1 MPDAMVKLNRRKLLL
16 TGLAAGTGSAIAA
29 QGAIAQNRPPIRR
42 PTSQPNTPDLS
53 DLFDFPGTSDLQ
65 SAVSNSPITPPVPY
79 DRAWSKLLIR
89 CCAIAYEQFEA
100 GSKNPSFDGSI
111 KGLPSYIPE
120 LNGFTQVGSFKGL
133 EDLAG
138 FSLKG
143 TSLPEILK
151 NAPLEKLGNLLPP
164 ELQQVFQG
172 VTQRV
177 LNPRLVFLGYALR
190 SEKANVIVFR
200 GSQTLNDWLT
210 NVQARQSD
218 YVLNGVNQ
226 GRVHRGFLTFHDNLE
241 TQIKNIYKLLNSN
254 APVYLTGH
262 SLGAVLATL
271 TSVDMANFSFKG
283 KSQVRLYTY
292 ASPRIGN
299 PTFTQFFNTTV
310 PNTYRVFNMADM
322 VPEIPAS
329 ETREGEYRHVGQFWS
344 FLNYTGNL
352 APNHETAIYREA
364 IDRQVETNSLPNFPI

>member
-1 MPDAMVKLNRRKLLL
+1 MVKLNRRKLLL

-29 QGAIAQNRPPIRR
+29 QRSVAQTPLPLRR
-42 PTSQPNTPDLS
+42 PASPTNTPALS
-53 DLFDFPGTSDLQ
+53 DLFDFQGTSDLRV
-65 SAVSNSPITPPVPY
+65 AVSNSPITPPIPY
-79 DRAWSKLLIR
+79 DRVWSKLLIR
-89 CCAIAYEQFEA
+89 CCALAYEQFET
-100 GSKNPSFDGSI
+100 GKTNPSFDGSI

-120 LNGFTQVGSFKGL
+120 LNGFTQVASFKGL

-164 ELQQVFQG
+164 ELQQIFQG

-190 SEKANVIVFR
+190 SDRANIIVFR
-200 GSQTLNDWLT
+200 GSQTLNDWLA
-210 NVQARQSD
+210 NVQVRQTD
-218 YVLNGVNQ
+218 YVLGGVKR
-226 GRVHRGFLTFHDNLE
+226 GRIHRGFQTFYDNLE
-241 TQIKNIYKLLNSN
+241 TQIKNVYKLLDPN

-271 TSVDMANFSFKG
+271 TAVDMANFSFKG
-283 KSQVRLYTY
+283 TSQVRLYTY
-292 ASPRIGN
+292 ASPRLGD
-299 PTFTQFFNTTV
+299 PTFAQFFNTTV
-310 PNTYRVFNMADM
+310 PNTYRVFNIADM
-322 VPEIPAS
+322 VPEVPAS

-364 IDRQVETNSLPNFPI
+364 IDRQVEVNSLPKFPV

>member
-1 MPDAMVKLNRRKLLL
+1 MQV
-16 TGLAAGTGSAIAA
+16 
-29 QGAIAQNRPPIRR
+29 
-42 PTSQPNTPDLS
+42 
-53 DLFDFPGTSDLQ
+53 
-65 SAVSNSPITPPVPY
+65 AVSNSPITPPIPY

-89 CCAIAYEQFEA
+89 CCALAYEQFEA
-100 GSKNPSFDGSI
+100 GKTNPSFDGSI

-120 LNGFTQVGSFKGL
+120 LNRFTQVASFKGL

-164 ELQQVFQG
+164 ELQQIFQG

-177 LNPRLVFLGYALR
+177 LNPRLVFLGYVLR
-190 SEKANVIVFR
+190 SDRANIIVFR
-200 GSQTLNDWLT
+200 GSQTLNDWLA

-218 YVLNGVNQ
+218 YVLNGVNR
-226 GRVHRGFLTFHDNLE
+226 GRIHRGFQTFYGNLE
-241 TQIKNIYKLLNSN
+241 TQIKNVYKLLNPN

-271 TSVDMANFSFKG
+271 TAVDMANFSFKG
-283 KSQVRLYTY
+283 TSQVRLYTY
-292 ASPRIGN
+292 ASPRLGD
-299 PTFTQFFNTTV
+299 PTFAQFFNTTV
-310 PNTYRVFNMADM
+310 PNTYRVFNIADM
-322 VPEIPAS
+322 VPEVPAS

-352 APNHETAIYREA
+352 APNHATAIYREA
-364 IDRQVETNSLPNFPI
+364 IDRQVEINSLPNFPV

>member
-1 MPDAMVKLNRRKLLL
+1 MVKLNRRKLLL

-29 QGAIAQNRPPIRR
+29 QRSVAQTPLPLRR
-42 PTSQPNTPDLS
+42 PASPTNTPALS
-53 DLFDFPGTSDLQ
+53 DLFDFQGTSDLRV
-65 SAVSNSPITPPVPY
+65 AVSNSPITPPVPY

-89 CCAIAYEQFEA
+89 CCALAYEQFET
-100 GSKNPSFDGSI
+100 GKTNPSFDGSI

-120 LNGFTQVGSFKGL
+120 LNGFTQVASFKGL

-164 ELQQVFQG
+164 ELQQIFQG

-177 LNPRLVFLGYALR
+177 LNPRLVFLGYVLR
-190 SEKANVIVFR
+190 SDQANIIVFR
-200 GSQTLNDWLT
+200 GSQTLNDWLA
-210 NVQARQSD
+210 NVQARQTD
-218 YVLNGVNQ
+218 YVLDGVKR
-226 GRVHRGFLTFHDNLE
+226 GRVHRGFQTFYDNLE
-241 TQIKNIYKLLNSN
+241 TQIKNVYKLLNPN

-271 TSVDMANFSFKG
+271 TAVDIANFSFKG
-283 KSQVRLYTY
+283 TSQVRLYSY
-292 ASPRIGN
+292 ASPRLGD
-299 PTFTQFFNTTV
+299 PTFAQFFNTTV
-310 PNTYRVFNMADM
+310 PNTYRVFNIADM
-322 VPEIPAS
+322 VPEVPAS

-364 IDRQVETNSLPNFPI
+364 IDRQVEINSLPNFPV